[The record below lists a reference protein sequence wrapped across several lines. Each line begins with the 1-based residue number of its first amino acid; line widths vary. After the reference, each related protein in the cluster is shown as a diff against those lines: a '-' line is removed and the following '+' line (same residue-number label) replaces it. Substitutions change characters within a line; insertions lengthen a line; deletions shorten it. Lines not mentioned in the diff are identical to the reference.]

1 MPTSNLKIIRKPLMK
16 LTFLNRTIKRLIMM
30 FIDALMLISIL
41 FFSFSLRLDSWYW
54 PKSDELFFI
63 IFGAPLIAIPIFM
76 LFKLYHS
83 IVRYIG
89 GKALSS
95 IVQAVSLYAV
105 IWGLFGY
112 MLNIEG
118 VPRSVILINWMLTIL
133 IIGGSRL
140 FVQWAFQDQVNITN
154 VNKKNVI
161 IYGAGIAGR
170 QLSNALQLSNEY
182 KHIAFID
189 DDLLI
194 ADSYINNIPVHSNIR
209 LELLIEK
216 HNITEVFIA
225 IPSLSRKKQSEIIK
239 KITLFPVQ
247 VRSLPSVSA
256 LAGGKIKVDDLLE
269 INISDLL
276 GRSSVLPNKNLLE
289 INIHNKVVMVT
300 GAGGSIGSELCR
312 QIISLKPKKI
322 ILYEISEA
330 SLYLI
335 DYELNNLKKSHVEII
350 PIIGSVKN
358 FLDLKNTIRSHM
370 VNTIYHTAAYKHVP
384 LVESN
389 PVQGLLNNSIGTMYA
404 AKAAIEEKVETFVLI
419 STDKAVR
426 PTNIMGASKRIAELI
441 LQGLSKESHKTC
453 LSMVR
458 FGNVL
463 NSSGSVIP
471 LFNKQIKEGGPVT
484 VTDFNIERYF
494 MTIPEAVELVIQS
507 GAMSYSGD
515 VLLLD
520 MGKPVKIYDLAVK
533 MIKLSGLK
541 VLDKENPNGDI
552 EIISTGLR
560 PGEKLFEEL
569 LIGKKA
575 FKTDHKLI
583 MRAQEKMI
591 EWDILEPLLSKLN
604 NALTNGDLNKI
615 KEILHQLVPE
625 YKSKK

>member
-1 MPTSNLKIIRKPLMK
+1 MGSEMCIRD
-16 LTFLNRTIKRLIMM
+16 R
-30 FIDALMLISIL
+30 
-41 FFSFSLRLDSWYW
+41 
-54 PKSDELFFI
+54 
-63 IFGAPLIAIPIFM
+63 
-76 LFKLYHS
+76 
-83 IVRYIG
+83 
-89 GKALSS
+89 
-95 IVQAVSLYAV
+95 
-105 IWGLFGY
+105 
-112 MLNIEG
+112 
-118 VPRSVILINWMLTIL
+118 
-133 IIGGSRL
+133 
-140 FVQWAFQDQVNITN
+140 
-154 VNKKNVI
+154 
-161 IYGAGIAGR
+161 
-170 QLSNALQLSNEY
+170 
-182 KHIAFID
+182 
-189 DDLLI
+189 
-194 ADSYINNIPVHSNIR
+194 
-209 LELLIEK
+209 
-216 HNITEVFIA
+216 
-225 IPSLSRKKQSEIIK
+225 
-239 KITLFPVQ
+239 
-247 VRSLPSVSA
+247 
-256 LAGGKIKVDDLLE
+256 
-269 INISDLL
+269 
-276 GRSSVLPNKNLLE
+276 
-289 INIHNKVVMVT
+289 VT

-591 EWDILEPLLSKLN
+591 EWDISEPLLSKLN